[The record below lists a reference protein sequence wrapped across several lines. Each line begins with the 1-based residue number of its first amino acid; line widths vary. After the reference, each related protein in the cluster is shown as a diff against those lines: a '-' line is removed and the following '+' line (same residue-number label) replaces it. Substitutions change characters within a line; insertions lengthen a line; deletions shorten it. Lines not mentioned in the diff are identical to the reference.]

1 MNDETPKSISDES
14 SKNVIPAQFYPTS
27 PYDVE
32 AGLANILLQKDAQ
45 GNNQMI
51 TTEGDVF
58 TDNTIVEFSYN
69 KTGEK
74 GWCWIPLR
82 VRYDKTTEMLNG
94 KRNFGNAYHVAN
106 DNWKSIHYPIT
117 EEMISSGENIPDND
131 VTEDKYYNNTSREFK
146 TDNLKLFHNLFV
158 KKKLIKS
165 VSSPNDT
172 LIDYACGKAGDLS
185 KWVNSELSFVFG
197 VDIHKDNLENNKNGA
212 CVRVLESRMTNKS
225 TPSALFVNGNS
236 SHNIKDGTA
245 MMDDKAILITR
256 AVFGLIKKDENKMD
270 KALLRLYGK
279 GEEGFNVS
287 SCQFA
292 LHYFFETPDSLKGF
306 MRNVSECTKTGG
318 FFIGTAYD
326 GKLMF
331 NKLDKYKKG
340 ESVQIVQDGVK
351 VWEVTKQYDET
362 YFNDDSS
369 SIGYKIDVYQDS
381 INKTFSE
388 YLVNFDYMTR
398 VLEMYGFI
406 MLPRDEAIKLG
417 LPSGSGSFEELFH
430 NMNKETKNKPSKLKD
445 YGTSHLMRDYEKE
458 ISFLNRFFVYK
469 KIRNVDTE
477 RVELDLEEYRHKQ
490 LNMGGLEKEKES
502 ARKKNSNVKR
512 LGSKLILKRT
522 KDVDVTEK
530 EQEQEKEKEI
540 EKEIDIE
547 LIPDVGVKK
556 LIELEK
562 AVVEPVLENT
572 DTAVNTDALNVISNA
587 VDALPIPIK
596 KKRLTLKKR
605 LGD

>member
-1 MNDETPKSISDES
+1 
-14 SKNVIPAQFYPTS
+14 
-27 PYDVE
+27 
-32 AGLANILLQKDAQ
+32 
-45 GNNQMI
+45 
-51 TTEGDVF
+51 
-58 TDNTIVEFSYN
+58 
-69 KTGEK
+69 
-74 GWCWIPLR
+74 
-82 VRYDKTTEMLNG
+82 
-94 KRNFGNAYHVAN
+94 
-106 DNWKSIHYPIT
+106 
-117 EEMISSGENIPDND
+117 
-131 VTEDKYYNNTSREFK
+131 
-146 TDNLKLFHNLFV
+146 
-158 KKKLIKS
+158 
-165 VSSPNDT
+165 
-172 LIDYACGKAGDLS
+172 
-185 KWVNSELSFVFG
+185 
-197 VDIHKDNLENNKNGA
+197 
-212 CVRVLESRMTNKS
+212 MTNKS

-490 LNMGGLEKEKES
+490 LNMGGLEKEKEKEKES

-512 LGSKLILKRT
+512 LGSKLILKRA

-530 EQEQEKEKEI
+530 EKEKEKEQ
-540 EKEIDIE
+540 EMDLE

-556 LIELEK
+556 LIDLEK

-572 DTAVNTDALNVISNA
+572 DTSVNTDALNVISNA

-605 LGD
+605 LGN